1 MPRTQQD
8 QNYTHDYRQPIIGG
22 IGISENDVILQLV
35 KRDLAHMDDGNE
47 ETDFDDLYDEDIDM

>member
-8 QNYTHDYRQPIIGG
+8 QNYTHDYRQSIIGG

-35 KRDLAHMDDGNE
+35 KRDLAHMDDDNE

>member
-8 QNYTHDYRQPIIGG
+8 QNYTHDYRQPLIGG

-35 KRDLAHMDDGNE
+35 KRDLAQLDDDE
-47 ETDFDDLYDEDIDM
+47 ETDFDDFYDEDIDM